1 MSTAREILRQ
11 ADDLKREQVKMNCL
25 AARVE
30 ERLDITDAQI
40 AVGGSMFPVPPSV
53 MRAIADAVLV
63 HQNNLTDRI
72 DALEARVQVVE
83 P

>member
-11 ADDLKREQVKMNCL
+11 SDDLKREQAKMDEF
-25 AARVE
+25 AANVE
-30 ERLDITDAQI
+30 KRLNRTDSQI
-40 AVGGSMFPVPPSV
+40 AIGSGWFPVPPSV

-72 DALEARVQVVE
+72 DTLEARVQVVE